1 MSETTT
7 EGAAHEGGAAYGQGE
22 QVYAEYR
29 GHLYDAKVLKV
40 AWTASGYRY
49 YLKYRGFGKRGN
61 QWQYES
67 ELYPYTPGNEQMKLE
82 RRQKQKEIDEEK
94 KLEKMVKKPR
104 GGKRRTSSSS
114 SSVSHSPS
122 LNPIDGVSD
131 AQVRTPHMSWGTGD
145 EEQAQTLAK
154 RKKKAG
160 TSAASFFS
168 TVATAKTSRSGKAA
182 KVRTGGS
189 RLQTPPSRASITV
202 GTLMQRYLVMPED
215 LVKCVVEQCVRI
227 DQEHEVGYLTLLG
240 SPFCACCTEQLYVAS
255 FECMSP
261 LKDAL
266 QLSTS
271 DLVHVWVDT
280 FLFERQPIPKLFC
293 VQLVSLPRNP
303 CVRQFLEDF
312 LARPQHQEMSSDEQW
327 WEKTLVSNLHLVF
340 DAALGHRLL
349 FTVERA
355 QYFQVLQTAKEGQV
369 LSMSDFYG
377 AEHLLRLLAQYP
389 DLLRLTKQ
397 AKVEVEHG
405 YMLQSL
411 VQFLHENSAKYISLA
426 FERAP
431 PEYMRLCEFSG
442 L

>member
-227 DQEHEVGYLTLLG
+227 DQEHE
-240 SPFCACCTEQLYVAS
+240 
-255 FECMSP
+255 
-261 LKDAL
+261 
-266 QLSTS
+266 
-271 DLVHVWVDT
+271 
-280 FLFERQPIPKLFC
+280 
-293 VQLVSLPRNP
+293 LVSLPRNP